1 MIGGFVQNLSIIIAC
16 IRSIKEIDKKKIE
29 KHFHFLKLYLC
40 FFFVLFFCLRIYDST
55 IIHAALVVIMNL
67 VKISF

>member
-16 IRSIKEIDKKKIE
+16 IRSIKEIDKKIE
-29 KHFHFLKLYLC
+29 KHFHFVKLYLC
-40 FFFVLFFCLRIYDST
+40 FLFVLFFCLRIYDST